1 MIFLK
6 TSSRFWLIFSLMTFL
21 ISCKENNHKQEITQ
35 IIQEWQGKEIVFPE
49 NIIFTQY
56 GKDTIPFQISDSEY
70 KVVIYVDSVGCTSCR
85 LQLHKWKELI
95 EEVDSLSN
103 ETVPVLF
110 FFHPKDIREI
120 SYLLKRDDITIPG
133 MHR

>member
-56 GKDTIPFQISDSEY
+56 GKDTIPFKISDSEY
-70 KVVIYVDSVGCTSCR
+70 KVVIYVDSV
-85 LQLHKWKELI
+85 
-95 EEVDSLSN
+95 
-103 ETVPVLF
+103 
-110 FFHPKDIREI
+110 
-120 SYLLKRDDITIPG
+120 
-133 MHR
+133 